1 VLDDLFDT
9 LGALNWAVHAKD
21 MTLEDRHVVHINE
34 VVMGRG
40 QMDLGYLLQRFAAVR
55 PEGYVI
61 VEHLPDEL
69 IPEARDALLA
79 AGAQAGVTWHDHP
92 LSQ

>member
-1 VLDDLFDT
+1 
-9 LGALNWAVHAKD
+9 
-21 MTLEDRHVVHINE
+21 

-40 QMDLGYLLQRFAAVR
+40 HMDLGYMLQRFQAVR

-61 VEHLPDEL
+61 VEHLPDNL

-79 AGAQAGVTWHDHP
+79 AGAAAGITWQDGPHQ
-92 LSQ
+92 LA